1 MPKTDH
7 DILIELATDMKYVKE
22 FVTKN
27 TSAITTVNKKVLEL
41 EDWQQDI
48 DSKSKMFF
56 GIATF
61 IGAFVTFVGNK
72 LWDYFSQKG

>member
-27 TSAITTVNKKVLEL
+27 TKEIVEL
-41 EDWQQDI
+41 KDWQQDI
-48 DSKSKMFF
+48 DSKAKTFF
-56 GIATF
+56 GMATF
-61 IGAFVTFVGNK
+61 IGGIVVFIGNK
-72 LWDYFSQKG
+72 LWDIFVQKG